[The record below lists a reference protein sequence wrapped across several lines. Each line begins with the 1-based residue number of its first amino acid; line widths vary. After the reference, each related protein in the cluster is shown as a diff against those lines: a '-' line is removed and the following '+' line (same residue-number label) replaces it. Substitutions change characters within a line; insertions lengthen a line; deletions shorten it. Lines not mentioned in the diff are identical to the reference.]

1 VDGLFRDVGDRLRSD
16 LLRAKVVDGN
26 GAPDVR
32 IERELQTDSNK
43 HKVQCFSLFIGDFMA
58 LTLRRLV
65 FNFYSF
71 YMKNRAIFS
80 LLVCNKY

>member
-1 VDGLFRDVGDRLRSD
+1 MDGLFRDVSDRLRSD

-43 HKVQCFSLFIGDFMA
+43 HKVQCYSSFSGDFMT

-65 FNFYSF
+65 LNF
-71 YMKNRAIFS
+71 KVII
-80 LLVCNKY
+80 